1 MNKRNIIREE
11 INEAQHKWADNV
23 IELGKLIK
31 TPAALVQKAEEFLD
45 NLYSFREGQVLFKPT
60 RASAHPFR
68 LTRESALSYFIGGNS
83 TFSEDTGFVLR
94 PWKSVQFDNA
104 GIYCNGATAMAMGH
118 YTFTSMEEETLL
130 AEYSF
135 GYVQDED
142 GLLRIVL
149 HHSSIP
155 FHS

>member
-1 MNKRNIIREE
+1 MNRGDITREE
-11 INEAQHKWADNV
+11 INEAQYKWANNV

-31 TPAALVQKAEEFLD
+31 SPSALVQKAEEFLD
-45 NLYSFREGQVLFKPT
+45 NLYSFSEGQVLFKPT

-83 TFSEDTGFVLR
+83 SFSEDTGFVLR

-118 YTFTSMEEETLL
+118 YTFTSMEEESLL
-130 AEYSF
+130 AEYTF
-135 GYVQDED
+135 GYVQNENSH
-142 GLLRIVL
+142 LRIVL

-155 FHS
+155 FHP